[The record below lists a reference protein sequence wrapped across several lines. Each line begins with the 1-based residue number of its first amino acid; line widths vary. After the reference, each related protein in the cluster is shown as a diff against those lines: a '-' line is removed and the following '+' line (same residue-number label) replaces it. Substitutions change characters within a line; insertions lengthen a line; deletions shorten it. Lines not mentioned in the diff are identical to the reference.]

1 MSMKDKSVRIDDWAN
16 NTLVINAYDSKEVDD
31 VLNANRCDL
40 CDSGTVYSSENGED
54 LGDCTKCDG
63 SGYSGDFKISWID
76 EANDEAGLNVYE
88 YVNY

>member
-31 VLNANRCDL
+31 YLNANRCTEKN
-40 CDSGTVYSSENGED
+40 CDSGYITDGE
-54 LGDCTKCDG
+54 GDPCPNCDG
-63 SGYSGDFKISWID
+63 TGYQGDFEISWID

-88 YVNY
+88 YVSY